1 MLQSKSIDLFIEL
14 ISEYIPEYNTSS
26 SEQVTNDIKNLLD
39 LTSIVEDKSQSII
52 ERLQV
57 LNINKQDIIDIYL
70 SELSLIYLDQPEQLD
85 GIMELLLDD
94 KKSDFKAYIEE
105 AELLKIAF
113 IRSERKARKAMLQEL
128 ELQIEEEEL
137 QIVFNRIERKEK
149 KKELQ
154 AVEESIEIN
163 RASEFFHQND
173 SQQVEVKIRTPI
185 FHFFKSNAFRIAATL
200 IYLAIPSG
208 LLYMYFQGG
217 GGNAVKPNGGGSVV
231 KPNKEQGGKTGKN
244 GKNSNKNNQSAT
256 DYFAVN
262 LVDINMP
269 VALQSSKIIAAK
281 PSLEIQGF
289 SGPAEEEISVSVIS
303 FSKQIDYLRERE
315 KLLKKQIKVLKVK
328 KFKHKSS
335 TLDSLSQALNKIEK
349 LTQELKIQDFTY
361 RFKNKNLSVY
371 FIKNKDLQKMK
382 VFNYNSQGTDQF
394 YLYFEGKYY
403 LISESA
409 SKLVALQDEDSISKL
424 DEIQ

>member
-1 MLQSKSIDLFIEL
+1 MLQSKSIDLFIDL
-14 ISEYIPEYNTSS
+14 ISAYIPEYSTSS
-26 SEQVTNDIKNLLD
+26 SEQVTNDIINLLD
-39 LTSIVEDKSQSII
+39 LSSIVEDKSQSII
-52 ERLQV
+52 ERLRA

-70 SELSLIYLDQPEQLD
+70 SELSLIYLEQPDKLD
-85 GIMELLLDD
+85 GIMELLLND
-94 KKSDFKAYIEE
+94 KKSDFRAYIEE

-154 AVEESIEIN
+154 AVEESIEIS
-163 RASEFFHQND
+163 RASSYFQRRSSSYFQQND
-173 SQQVEVKIRTPI
+173 SQKVEVKTRTPI

-200 IYLAIPSG
+200 FYLAIPSG

-217 GGNAVKPNGGGSVV
+217 GSSVV
-231 KPNKEQGGKTGKN
+231 KPNEEQGGKTGN
-244 GKNSNKNNQSAT
+244 TGNKNNHSKT

-269 VALQSSKIIAAK
+269 VALKSSKIIAAK
-281 PSLEIQGF
+281 PTLESQGF
-289 SGPAEEEISVSVIS
+289 GSTEEEINVSVIS
-303 FSKQIDYLRERE
+303 FSKQIDYLKERE

-335 TLDSLSQALNKIEK
+335 TLDSLSQAVNKIEK

-361 RFKNKNLSVY
+361 RFKNKNLSIF

-394 YLYFEGKYY
+394 YLYFEEKYY

-409 SKLVALQDEDSISKL
+409 SKLVALQDEDLISEL

>member
-1 MLQSKSIDLFIEL
+1 MLQSKSIDLFIDL
-14 ISEYIPEYNTSS
+14 ISEYIPEYSTSS
-26 SEQVTNDIKNLLD
+26 SEQVTNDIINLLD
-39 LTSIVEDKSQSII
+39 LSSIVDDKSQSII
-52 ERLQV
+52 ERLQA
-57 LNINKQDIIDIYL
+57 LNKNKQDIIDIYL
-70 SELSLIYLDQPEQLD
+70 SELSLIYLDKPEQLD

-94 KKSDFKAYIEE
+94 KKSDFRAYIEE

-113 IRSERKARKAMLQEL
+113 LRSERKARKAMLQEL
-128 ELQIEEEEL
+128 ELKIEEEEL

-154 AVEESIEIN
+154 AVEESIEIS
-163 RASEFFHQND
+163 RASSYFQQND
-173 SQQVEVKIRTPI
+173 LQQVEGKTRTPI
-185 FHFFKSNAFRIAATL
+185 FNFFKSNVFRIAATL

-217 GGNAVKPNGGGSVV
+217 GSSVV
-231 KPNKEQGGKTGKN
+231 KPNEEQGGKTGN
-244 GKNSNKNNQSAT
+244 TGNKNNQSTT

-262 LVDINMP
+262 LVDINIP
-269 VALQSSKIIAAK
+269 VALQSSKIIAVK

-303 FSKQIDYLRERE
+303 FSKQIDYLKERE

-335 TLDSLSQALNKIEK
+335 TLDSLSQTVNKIEK

-394 YLYFEGKYY
+394 YLYFEEKYY

-409 SKLVALQDEDSISKL
+409 SKLVALQDEDLISEL

>member
-39 LTSIVEDKSQSII
+39 LTSIVEDKTQSIT
-52 ERLQV
+52 EQLQA
-57 LNINKQDIIDIYL
+57 LEINKFDIIDIYL
-70 SELSLIYLDQPEQLD
+70 SELSLIYLDKPEQLD

-163 RASEFFHQND
+163 RASASFQQND
-173 SQQVEVKIRTPI
+173 SPQVQYKTRTPI
-185 FHFFKSNAFRIAATL
+185 FHFFKSNVFRIAATL

-217 GGNAVKPNGGGSVV
+217 GSSVAEPNEI
-231 KPNKEQGGKTGKN
+231 KGGKT
-244 GKNSNKNNQSAT
+244 SNKNNQSTT
-256 DYFAVN
+256 DYFAAN
-262 LVDINMP
+262 LVDIKMP

-281 PSLEIQGF
+281 PTLESQGF
-289 SGPAEEEISVSVIS
+289 GGSAEEEISVSVIS
-303 FSKQIDYLRERE
+303 FSKQIDYLKERE

-335 TLDSLSQALNKIEK
+335 TLDSLSQAVNKIEK

-394 YLYFEGKYY
+394 YLYFEEKYY

-409 SKLVALQDEDSISKL
+409 SKLVALQDEDSISEL

>member
-1 MLQSKSIDLFIEL
+1 MLQSKSIDLFIDL
-14 ISEYIPEYNTSS
+14 ISEYIPEYSTSS
-26 SEQVTNDIKNLLD
+26 SEQVTNDIINLLD
-39 LTSIVEDKSQSII
+39 LSSIVDDKSQSII
-52 ERLQV
+52 ERLQA
-57 LNINKQDIIDIYL
+57 LNKNKQDIIDIYL
-70 SELSLIYLDQPEQLD
+70 SELSLIYLDKPEQLD

-94 KKSDFKAYIEE
+94 KKSDFRAYIEE

-113 IRSERKARKAMLQEL
+113 LRSERKARKAMLQEL
-128 ELQIEEEEL
+128 ELKIEEEEL

-154 AVEESIEIN
+154 AFEESIEIN
-163 RASEFFHQND
+163 RASAYFQQND
-173 SQQVEVKIRTPI
+173 SQQVEGKTRTPI
-185 FHFFKSNAFRIAATL
+185 FHFFKSNVFRIAATL

-217 GGNAVKPNGGGSVV
+217 GSSVV
-231 KPNKEQGGKTGKN
+231 KPNEEQGGKTGN
-244 GKNSNKNNQSAT
+244 TGNKNNQSTT

-269 VALQSSKIIAAK
+269 VALKSSKIMAAK
-281 PSLEIQGF
+281 PTLESQGF
-289 SGPAEEEISVSVIS
+289 GGSAEEEISVSVIS
-303 FSKQIDYLRERE
+303 FSKQIDYLKERE

-335 TLDSLSQALNKIEK
+335 TLDSLSQTVNKIEK

-361 RFKNKNLSVY
+361 RFKNKNLSIF

-394 YLYFEGKYY
+394 YLYFEEKYY

-409 SKLVALQDEDSISKL
+409 SKLVALQDEDLISEL

>member
-1 MLQSKSIDLFIEL
+1 MLQSKSIDLFIDL
-14 ISEYIPEYNTSS
+14 ISAYIPEYSTSS
-26 SEQVTNDIKNLLD
+26 SEQVTNDIINLLD
-39 LTSIVEDKSQSII
+39 LTSIVEDKSQSIT
-52 ERLQV
+52 ERLQA

-70 SELSLIYLDQPEQLD
+70 SELSLIYLDKPEQLD

-94 KKSDFKAYIEE
+94 KKSDFRAYIEE

-113 IRSERKARKAMLQEL
+113 LRSERKARKAMLQEL
-128 ELQIEEEEL
+128 ELKIEEEEL
-137 QIVFNRIERKEK
+137 QVVFNRIERKEK

-163 RASEFFHQND
+163 RASEFFQQND
-173 SQQVEVKIRTPI
+173 SQQVEGKTRTPI
-185 FHFFKSNAFRIAATL
+185 FNFFKSNVFRIAATL

-217 GGNAVKPNGGGSVV
+217 GSSVAEPNE
-231 KPNKEQGGKTGKN
+231 EQGGKTGN
-244 GKNSNKNNQSAT
+244 TGNKNNQSTT

-289 SGPAEEEISVSVIS
+289 SRPAEEEISVSVIS
-303 FSKQIDYLRERE
+303 FSKQIDYLKERE

-335 TLDSLSQALNKIEK
+335 TLDSLSQAVNKIEK

-361 RFKNKNLSVY
+361 RFKNKNLSIY

-394 YLYFEGKYY
+394 YLYFEEKYY

-409 SKLVALQDEDSISKL
+409 SKLVALQDEDLISEL

>member
-14 ISEYIPEYNTSS
+14 ISAYIPEYSTSS
-26 SEQVTNDIKNLLD
+26 SEQVTNDIIYLLD
-39 LTSIVEDKSQSII
+39 LTSIVEDKSQSIT
-52 ERLQV
+52 ERLQA

-70 SELSLIYLDQPEQLD
+70 SELSLIYLDKPEQLD

-94 KKSDFKAYIEE
+94 KKSDFRAYIEE

-113 IRSERKARKAMLQEL
+113 LRSERKARKAMLQEL
-128 ELQIEEEEL
+128 ELKIEEEEL

-154 AVEESIEIN
+154 AVEESIEIS
-163 RASEFFHQND
+163 RASSYFQQND
-173 SQQVEVKIRTPI
+173 SQQVEGKTRTPI
-185 FHFFKSNAFRIAATL
+185 FNFFKSNVFRIAATL

-217 GGNAVKPNGGGSVV
+217 GSSVV
-231 KPNKEQGGKTGKN
+231 KPNQV
-244 GKNSNKNNQSAT
+244 AT

-269 VALQSSKIIAAK
+269 VALKSSKIMAAK
-281 PSLEIQGF
+281 PTLEVQGF
-289 SGPAEEEISVSVIS
+289 SRPAEEEISVSVIS
-303 FSKQIDYLRERE
+303 FSKQIDYLKERE

-335 TLDSLSQALNKIEK
+335 TLDSLSQAVNKIEK

-394 YLYFEGKYY
+394 YLYFEEKYY

-409 SKLVALQDEDSISKL
+409 SKLVALQDEDLISEL

>member
-1 MLQSKSIDLFIEL
+1 MLQSKSIDPFIEL
-14 ISEYIPEYNTSS
+14 ISAYIPEYSTSS
-26 SEQVTNDIKNLLD
+26 SEQVTNDIIYLLD
-39 LTSIVEDKSQSII
+39 LTSIVEDKSQSIT
-52 ERLQV
+52 ERLQA

-70 SELSLIYLDQPEQLD
+70 SELSLIYLDKPEQLD

-94 KKSDFKAYIEE
+94 KKSDFRAYIEE

-113 IRSERKARKAMLQEL
+113 LRSERKARKAMLQEL
-128 ELQIEEEEL
+128 ELKIEEEEL

-154 AVEESIEIN
+154 AVEESIEIS
-163 RASEFFHQND
+163 RASASFQQND
-173 SQQVEVKIRTPI
+173 SQQVQYKTRTPI
-185 FHFFKSNAFRIAATL
+185 FHFFKSNVFRIAATL

-217 GGNAVKPNGGGSVV
+217 GSSVV
-231 KPNKEQGGKTGKN
+231 KPNQV
-244 GKNSNKNNQSAT
+244 AT

-269 VALQSSKIIAAK
+269 VALKSSKIMAAK
-281 PSLEIQGF
+281 PTLESQGF
-289 SGPAEEEISVSVIS
+289 GSTEEEINISVIS
-303 FSKQIDYLRERE
+303 FSKQIDYLKERE

-335 TLDSLSQALNKIEK
+335 TLDSLSQAVNKIEK

-361 RFKNKNLSVY
+361 RFKNKNLSIF

-394 YLYFEGKYY
+394 YLYFEEKYY

-409 SKLVALQDEDSISKL
+409 SKLVALQDEDLISEL

>member
-1 MLQSKSIDLFIEL
+1 MLQSKSIDLFIDL
-14 ISEYIPEYNTSS
+14 ISEYIPEYSTSS
-26 SEQVTNDIKNLLD
+26 SEQVTNDIIYLLD
-39 LTSIVEDKSQSII
+39 LTSIVEDKSQSIT
-52 ERLQV
+52 ERLQA

-70 SELSLIYLDQPEQLD
+70 SELSLIYLEQPDQLD

-94 KKSDFKAYIEE
+94 KKSNFKVYIEE

-113 IRSERKARKAMLQEL
+113 LRSERKARKAMLQEL

-137 QIVFNRIERKEK
+137 QVVFNRIERKEK

-154 AVEESIEIN
+154 AFEESIEIN
-163 RASEFFHQND
+163 RASASFQQND
-173 SQQVEVKIRTPI
+173 SQQIQYKTRTPI

-200 IYLAIPSG
+200 FYLAIPSG

-217 GGNAVKPNGGGSVV
+217 ESSEVKPNE
-231 KPNKEQGGKTGKN
+231 EQGGKTGN
-244 GKNSNKNNQSAT
+244 TGNKNNQSTT

-269 VALQSSKIIAAK
+269 VALKSSKIMAAK
-281 PSLEIQGF
+281 PTLEVQGF
-289 SGPAEEEISVSVIS
+289 SRPAEEEISVSVIS
-303 FSKQIDYLRERE
+303 FSKQIDYLKERE

-335 TLDSLSQALNKIEK
+335 TLDSLSQAVNKIEK

-382 VFNYNSQGTDQF
+382 VFNYNNQGTDQF

-409 SKLVALQDEDSISKL
+409 TKLVALQEEDSISEL

>member
-14 ISEYIPEYNTSS
+14 ISAYIPEYSTSS
-26 SEQVTNDIKNLLD
+26 SEQVTNDIINLLD
-39 LTSIVEDKSQSII
+39 LTSIVEDKSQSIT
-52 ERLQV
+52 ERLQA

-70 SELSLIYLDQPEQLD
+70 SELSLIYLDKPEQLD

-94 KKSDFKAYIEE
+94 KKSDFRAYIEE

-113 IRSERKARKAMLQEL
+113 LRSERKARKAMLQEL

-137 QIVFNRIERKEK
+137 QVVFNRIERKEK

-154 AVEESIEIN
+154 AVDESIEIN
-163 RASEFFHQND
+163 RASEFFQQND
-173 SQQVEVKIRTPI
+173 SQQVEGKTRTPI
-185 FHFFKSNAFRIAATL
+185 FNFFKSNVFRIAATL

-217 GGNAVKPNGGGSVV
+217 GSSVV
-231 KPNKEQGGKTGKN
+231 KPNEGQGEKTNEDKGGKT
-244 GKNSNKNNQSAT
+244 SNKNNQSTT

-262 LVDINMP
+262 WVDVNMP
-269 VALQSSKIIAAK
+269 VALQSSKIIAVK
-281 PSLEIQGF
+281 PTLEIQGF
-289 SGPAEEEISVSVIS
+289 SGSTEEEISVSVIS
-303 FSKQIDYLRERE
+303 FSKQIDYLKERE

-335 TLDSLSQALNKIEK
+335 TLDSLSQAVNKIEK

-382 VFNYNSQGTDQF
+382 VLNYNTQGKAIF
-394 YLYFEGKYY
+394 YLYFEEKYY

-409 SKLVALQDEDSISKL
+409 TKLVALQDEDLISEL

>member
-1 MLQSKSIDLFIEL
+1 MLQSKSIDLFIDL
-14 ISEYIPEYNTSS
+14 ISEYIPEYSTSS
-26 SEQVTNDIKNLLD
+26 SEQVTNDIINLLD
-39 LTSIVEDKSQSII
+39 LSSIVDDKSQSIT
-52 ERLQV
+52 ERLQA

-70 SELSLIYLDQPEQLD
+70 SELSLIYLDKPEQLD

-94 KKSDFKAYIEE
+94 KKSDFRAYIEE

-163 RASEFFHQND
+163 RASASFQQND
-173 SQQVEVKIRTPI
+173 SQQVEGKTRTPI
-185 FHFFKSNAFRIAATL
+185 FHFFKSNVFRIAATL

-217 GGNAVKPNGGGSVV
+217 GSSVV
-231 KPNKEQGGKTGKN
+231 KPNEEQGGKTGN
-244 GKNSNKNNQSAT
+244 TGNKNNHSKT

-269 VALQSSKIIAAK
+269 VALKSSKIMAAK
-281 PSLEIQGF
+281 PTLESQGF
-289 SGPAEEEISVSVIS
+289 GSTEEEINISVIS
-303 FSKQIDYLRERE
+303 YSKQIDYLKERE

-335 TLDSLSQALNKIEK
+335 TLDSLSQAVNKIEK

-382 VFNYNSQGTDQF
+382 VLNYNTQGKAIF
-394 YLYFEGKYY
+394 YLYFEEKYY

-409 SKLVALQDEDSISKL
+409 TKLMALQDEDLISEL

>member
-1 MLQSKSIDLFIEL
+1 MLQSKSIDLFIDL
-14 ISEYIPEYNTSS
+14 ISEYIPEYSTSS
-26 SEQVTNDIKNLLD
+26 SEQVTNDIINLLD
-39 LTSIVEDKSQSII
+39 LTSIVEDKSQSIT
-52 ERLQV
+52 ERLQA

-70 SELSLIYLDQPEQLD
+70 SELSLIYLDKPEQLD

-94 KKSDFKAYIEE
+94 KKSDFRAYIEE

-113 IRSERKARKAMLQEL
+113 LRSERKARKAMLQEL

-154 AVEESIEIN
+154 AVEESIEIS
-163 RASEFFHQND
+163 RASSYFQSRSSSYFQQND
-173 SQQVEVKIRTPI
+173 SQKVEVKTRTPI
-185 FHFFKSNAFRIAATL
+185 FHFFKSNVFRIAATL

-217 GGNAVKPNGGGSVV
+217 GSSVV
-231 KPNKEQGGKTGKN
+231 KPNEEQGGKTGN
-244 GKNSNKNNQSAT
+244 TGNKNNQSTT

-269 VALQSSKIIAAK
+269 VALKSSKIMAAK
-281 PSLEIQGF
+281 PTLEVQGF
-289 SGPAEEEISVSVIS
+289 SRPAEEEISVSVIS
-303 FSKQIDYLRERE
+303 FSKQIDYLKERE

-335 TLDSLSQALNKIEK
+335 TLDSLSQAVNKIEK

-361 RFKNKNLSVY
+361 RFKNKNLSIY

-394 YLYFEGKYY
+394 YLYFEEKYY

-409 SKLVALQDEDSISKL
+409 SKLVALQDEDLISEL

>member
-94 KKSDFKAYIEE
+94 KKSDFRAYIEE

-113 IRSERKARKAMLQEL
+113 LRSERKARKAMLQEL

-163 RASEFFHQND
+163 RASASFQQND
-173 SQQVEVKIRTPI
+173 SPQVQYKTRTPI
-185 FHFFKSNAFRIAATL
+185 FHFFKSNVFRIAATL

-217 GGNAVKPNGGGSVV
+217 GSSVAEPNEI
-231 KPNKEQGGKTGKN
+231 KGGKT
-244 GKNSNKNNQSAT
+244 SNKNNQSTT

-281 PSLEIQGF
+281 PTLESQGF
-289 SGPAEEEISVSVIS
+289 GGSAEEEISVSVIS
-303 FSKQIDYLRERE
+303 FSKQIDYLKERE

-394 YLYFEGKYY
+394 YLYFEEKYY

-409 SKLVALQDEDSISKL
+409 SKLVALQDEDSISEL

>member
-1 MLQSKSIDLFIEL
+1 MLQSKSIDLFIDL
-14 ISEYIPEYNTSS
+14 ISEYIPEYSTSS
-26 SEQVTNDIKNLLD
+26 SEQVTNDIINLLD
-39 LTSIVEDKSQSII
+39 LSSIVDDKSQSII
-52 ERLQV
+52 ERLQA
-57 LNINKQDIIDIYL
+57 LNKNKQDIIDIYL
-70 SELSLIYLDQPEQLD
+70 SELSLIYLEQPEQLD

-94 KKSDFKAYIEE
+94 KKSDFRAYIEE

-154 AVEESIEIN
+154 AVEESIEIS
-163 RASEFFHQND
+163 RASSYFQSRSSLYFQQND
-173 SQQVEVKIRTPI
+173 SQKVEVKTRTPI

-200 IYLAIPSG
+200 FYLAIPSG

-217 GGNAVKPNGGGSVV
+217 GSSVV
-231 KPNKEQGGKTGKN
+231 KPNQV
-244 GKNSNKNNQSAT
+244 AT

-269 VALQSSKIIAAK
+269 VALKSSKIMAAK
-281 PSLEIQGF
+281 PTLESQGF
-289 SGPAEEEISVSVIS
+289 GSTEEEINISVIS
-303 FSKQIDYLRERE
+303 FSKQIDYLKERE

-335 TLDSLSQALNKIEK
+335 TLDSLSQAVNKIEK

-361 RFKNKNLSVY
+361 RFKNKNLSIF

-394 YLYFEGKYY
+394 YLYFEEKYY

-409 SKLVALQDEDSISKL
+409 SKLVALQDEDLISEL

>member
-1 MLQSKSIDLFIEL
+1 MLQSKSIDLFIDL
-14 ISEYIPEYNTSS
+14 ISEYIPEYSTSS
-26 SEQVTNDIKNLLD
+26 SEQITNDIINLLD
-39 LTSIVEDKSQSII
+39 LTSIVEDKSQSIT
-52 ERLQV
+52 ERLQA

-70 SELSLIYLDQPEQLD
+70 SELSLIYLDKPEQLD

-94 KKSDFKAYIEE
+94 KKSDFRAYIEE

-113 IRSERKARKAMLQEL
+113 LRSERKARKVMLQEL
-128 ELQIEEEEL
+128 ELKIEEEEL

-154 AVEESIEIN
+154 AVEESIEIS
-163 RASEFFHQND
+163 RASASFQQND
-173 SQQVEVKIRTPI
+173 SQQVQYKTRTPI
-185 FHFFKSNAFRIAATL
+185 FHFFKSNVFRIAATL

-217 GGNAVKPNGGGSVV
+217 GSSVAEPNE
-231 KPNKEQGGKTGKN
+231 EQGGKTGN
-244 GKNSNKNNQSAT
+244 TGNKNNQSTT

-303 FSKQIDYLRERE
+303 FSKQIDYLKERE

-335 TLDSLSQALNKIEK
+335 TLDSLSQAVNKIEK

-394 YLYFEGKYY
+394 YLYFEEKYY

-409 SKLVALQDEDSISKL
+409 SKLVALQDEDLISEL

>member
-1 MLQSKSIDLFIEL
+1 MLQSKSIDLFIDL
-14 ISEYIPEYNTSS
+14 ISAYIPEYSTSS
-26 SEQVTNDIKNLLD
+26 SEQVTNDIINLLD
-39 LTSIVEDKSQSII
+39 LSSIVEDKSQSII
-52 ERLQV
+52 ERLQA

-70 SELSLIYLDQPEQLD
+70 SELSLIYLEQPEQLD
-85 GIMELLLDD
+85 GIMELLLND
-94 KKSDFKAYIEE
+94 KKSDFRAYIEE

-154 AVEESIEIN
+154 AVEESIEIS
-163 RASEFFHQND
+163 RASSYFQSRSSLYFQQND
-173 SQQVEVKIRTPI
+173 SQKVEVKTRTPI

-200 IYLAIPSG
+200 FYLAIPSG

-217 GGNAVKPNGGGSVV
+217 GSSVV
-231 KPNKEQGGKTGKN
+231 KPNEEQGGKTGN
-244 GKNSNKNNQSAT
+244 TGNKNNQSTT

-269 VALQSSKIIAAK
+269 VALKSSKIMAAK
-281 PSLEIQGF
+281 PTLEVQGF
-289 SGPAEEEISVSVIS
+289 SRPAEEEISVSVIS
-303 FSKQIDYLRERE
+303 FSKQIDYLKERE

-335 TLDSLSQALNKIEK
+335 TLDSLSQAVNKIEK

-361 RFKNKNLSVY
+361 RFKNKNLSIY

-382 VFNYNSQGTDQF
+382 VFNYNNQGTDQF
-394 YLYFEGKYY
+394 YLYFEEKYY

-409 SKLVALQDEDSISKL
+409 SKLMVLKDEDSISEL

>member
-1 MLQSKSIDLFIEL
+1 MLQSKSIDLFIDL
-14 ISEYIPEYNTSS
+14 ISAYIPEYSTSS
-26 SEQVTNDIKNLLD
+26 SEQVTNDIINLLD
-39 LTSIVEDKSQSII
+39 LSSIVEDKSQSIT
-52 ERLQV
+52 ERLQA

-70 SELSLIYLDQPEQLD
+70 SELSLIYLDKPEQLD

-94 KKSDFKAYIEE
+94 KKSDFRAYIEE
-105 AELLKIAF
+105 AELLKITF
-113 IRSERKARKAMLQEL
+113 LRSERKARKAMLQEL
-128 ELQIEEEEL
+128 ELKIEEEEL

-154 AVEESIEIN
+154 AVEESIEIS
-163 RASEFFHQND
+163 RASSYFQQND
-173 SQQVEVKIRTPI
+173 SQQVEGKTRTPI
-185 FHFFKSNAFRIAATL
+185 FNFFKSNVFRSAATL

-217 GGNAVKPNGGGSVV
+217 GSSVV
-231 KPNKEQGGKTGKN
+231 KPNQV
-244 GKNSNKNNQSAT
+244 AT

-269 VALQSSKIIAAK
+269 VALKSSKIIAAK
-281 PSLEIQGF
+281 PTLESQGF
-289 SGPAEEEISVSVIS
+289 GSTEEEINISVIS
-303 FSKQIDYLRERE
+303 FSKQIDYLKERE

-335 TLDSLSQALNKIEK
+335 TLDSLSQAVNKIEK

-382 VFNYNSQGTDQF
+382 VLNYNTQGKAIF
-394 YLYFEGKYY
+394 YLYFEEKYY

-409 SKLVALQDEDSISKL
+409 TKLMALQDEDLISEL

>member
-1 MLQSKSIDLFIEL
+1 MLQSKSIDLFIDL
-14 ISEYIPEYNTSS
+14 ISEYIPEYSTSS
-26 SEQVTNDIKNLLD
+26 SEQVTNDIINLLD
-39 LTSIVEDKSQSII
+39 LSSIVDDKSQSII
-52 ERLQV
+52 ERLQA
-57 LNINKQDIIDIYL
+57 LNKNKQDIIDIYL
-70 SELSLIYLDQPEQLD
+70 SELSLIYLEQPEQLD

-94 KKSDFKAYIEE
+94 KKSDFRAYIEE

-154 AVEESIEIN
+154 AFEESIEIN
-163 RASEFFHQND
+163 RASAYFQQND
-173 SQQVEVKIRTPI
+173 SQQVEGKTRTPI
-185 FHFFKSNAFRIAATL
+185 FHFFKSNVFRIAATL

-217 GGNAVKPNGGGSVV
+217 GSSVV
-231 KPNKEQGGKTGKN
+231 KPNQV
-244 GKNSNKNNQSAT
+244 AT

-269 VALQSSKIIAAK
+269 VALKSSKIMAAK
-281 PSLEIQGF
+281 PTLESQGF
-289 SGPAEEEISVSVIS
+289 GSTEEEINISVIS
-303 FSKQIDYLRERE
+303 FSKQIDYLKERE

-335 TLDSLSQALNKIEK
+335 TLDSLSQAVNKIEK

-361 RFKNKNLSVY
+361 RFKNKNLSIF

-394 YLYFEGKYY
+394 YLYFEEKYY

-409 SKLVALQDEDSISKL
+409 SKLVALQDEDLISEL

>member
-14 ISEYIPEYNTSS
+14 ISAYIPEYSTSS
-26 SEQVTNDIKNLLD
+26 SEQVTNDIIYLLD
-39 LTSIVEDKSQSII
+39 LTSIVEDKSQSIT
-52 ERLQV
+52 ERLQA

-70 SELSLIYLDQPEQLD
+70 SELSLIYLDKPEQLD

-94 KKSDFKAYIEE
+94 KKSDFRAYIEE

-113 IRSERKARKAMLQEL
+113 LRSERKARKAMLQEL
-128 ELQIEEEEL
+128 ELKIEEEEL

-154 AVEESIEIN
+154 AVEESIEIS
-163 RASEFFHQND
+163 RASSYFQQND
-173 SQQVEVKIRTPI
+173 SQQVEGKTRTPI
-185 FHFFKSNAFRIAATL
+185 FNFFKSNVFRIAATL

-217 GGNAVKPNGGGSVV
+217 GSSVV
-231 KPNKEQGGKTGKN
+231 KPNEEQGGKTGN
-244 GKNSNKNNQSAT
+244 TGNKNNQSTT

-269 VALQSSKIIAAK
+269 VALKSSKIMAAK
-281 PSLEIQGF
+281 PTLEVQGF
-289 SGPAEEEISVSVIS
+289 SRPAEEEISVSVIS
-303 FSKQIDYLRERE
+303 FSKQIDYLKERE

-335 TLDSLSQALNKIEK
+335 TLDSLSQAVNKIEK

-394 YLYFEGKYY
+394 YLYFEEKYY

-409 SKLVALQDEDSISKL
+409 SKLVALQDEDLISEL

>member
-1 MLQSKSIDLFIEL
+1 MLQSKSIDLFIVL
-14 ISEYIPEYNTSS
+14 ISEYIPEYSTSS
-26 SEQVTNDIKNLLD
+26 SEQVTNDIINLLD
-39 LTSIVEDKSQSII
+39 LTSIVEDKSQSIT
-52 ERLQV
+52 ERLQA

-70 SELSLIYLDQPEQLD
+70 SELSLIYLEQPDQLD

-94 KKSDFKAYIEE
+94 KKSNFRAYIEE
-105 AELLKIAF
+105 AELLKIVF
-113 IRSERKARKAMLQEL
+113 LRSERKARKAMLQEL

-163 RASEFFHQND
+163 RASSYFQQND
-173 SQQVEVKIRTPI
+173 SQQVEGKTRTPI
-185 FHFFKSNAFRIAATL
+185 FHFFKSNVFRIAATL

-217 GGNAVKPNGGGSVV
+217 GSSVV
-231 KPNKEQGGKTGKN
+231 KPNQV
-244 GKNSNKNNQSAT
+244 AT

-269 VALQSSKIIAAK
+269 VALKSSKIMAAK
-281 PSLEIQGF
+281 PTLESQGF
-289 SGPAEEEISVSVIS
+289 GSTEEEINISVIS
-303 FSKQIDYLRERE
+303 FSKQIDYLKERE

-335 TLDSLSQALNKIEK
+335 TLDSLSQAVNKIEK

-361 RFKNKNLSVY
+361 RFKNKNLSIY

-394 YLYFEGKYY
+394 YLYFEEKYY

-409 SKLVALQDEDSISKL
+409 SKLVALQDEDLISEL

>member
-1 MLQSKSIDLFIEL
+1 MLQSKSIDLFIDL
-14 ISEYIPEYNTSS
+14 ISEYIPEYSTSS
-26 SEQVTNDIKNLLD
+26 SEQVTNDIINLLD
-39 LTSIVEDKSQSII
+39 LSSIVDDKSQSII
-52 ERLQV
+52 ERLQA
-57 LNINKQDIIDIYL
+57 LNKNKQDIIDIYL
-70 SELSLIYLDQPEQLD
+70 SELSLIYLEQPEQLD

-94 KKSDFKAYIEE
+94 KKSDFRAYIEE

-154 AVEESIEIN
+154 AFEESIEIN
-163 RASEFFHQND
+163 RASAYFQQND
-173 SQQVEVKIRTPI
+173 SQQVEGKTRTPI
-185 FHFFKSNAFRIAATL
+185 FHFFKSNVFRIAATL

-217 GGNAVKPNGGGSVV
+217 GSSVV
-231 KPNKEQGGKTGKN
+231 KPNQV
-244 GKNSNKNNQSAT
+244 AT

-269 VALQSSKIIAAK
+269 VALKSSKIMAAK
-281 PSLEIQGF
+281 PTLESQGF
-289 SGPAEEEISVSVIS
+289 GSTEEEINISVIS
-303 FSKQIDYLRERE
+303 YSKQIDYLKERE

-335 TLDSLSQALNKIEK
+335 TLDSLSQAVNKIEK

-361 RFKNKNLSVY
+361 RFKNKNLSIF

-394 YLYFEGKYY
+394 YLYFEEKYY

-409 SKLVALQDEDSISKL
+409 SKLVALQDEDLISEL

>member
-14 ISEYIPEYNTSS
+14 ISEYIPEYSTSS
-26 SEQVTNDIKNLLD
+26 SEQVTNDIINLLD
-39 LTSIVEDKSQSII
+39 LTSIVEDKSQSIT

-57 LNINKQDIIDIYL
+57 LEINKFDIIDIYL
-70 SELSLIYLDQPEQLD
+70 SELSLIYLEQPEQLD

-94 KKSDFKAYIEE
+94 KKSDFRAYIEE

-113 IRSERKARKAMLQEL
+113 LRSERKARKAMLQEL

-137 QIVFNRIERKEK
+137 QVVFNRIERKEK

-163 RASEFFHQND
+163 RASEYFQQND
-173 SQQVEVKIRTPI
+173 SQQVEGKTRTPI

-217 GGNAVKPNGGGSVV
+217 GSSVAEPNEI
-231 KPNKEQGGKTGKN
+231 KGGKT
-244 GKNSNKNNQSAT
+244 SNKNNQSTT

-262 LVDINMP
+262 WVDVNMP
-269 VALQSSKIIAAK
+269 VALQSSKIMVAK
-281 PSLEIQGF
+281 PTLEVQGF
-289 SGPAEEEISVSVIS
+289 SGSAEEEISVSVIS

-335 TLDSLSQALNKIEK
+335 TLDSLSQAVNKIEK

-382 VFNYNSQGTDQF
+382 VLNYNTQGKAIF
-394 YLYFEGKYY
+394 YLYFEQKYY

-409 SKLVALQDEDSISKL
+409 SKLMALQDEDLISEL

>member
-1 MLQSKSIDLFIEL
+1 MLQSKSIDLFIDL
-14 ISEYIPEYNTSS
+14 ISAYIPEYSTSS
-26 SEQVTNDIKNLLD
+26 SEQVTNDIINLLD
-39 LTSIVEDKSQSII
+39 LSSIVEDKSQSII
-52 ERLQV
+52 ERLRA

-70 SELSLIYLDQPEQLD
+70 SELSLIYLEQPDKLD
-85 GIMELLLDD
+85 GIMELLLND
-94 KKSDFKAYIEE
+94 KKSDFRAYIEE

-154 AVEESIEIN
+154 AVEESIEIS
-163 RASEFFHQND
+163 RASSYFQSRSSSYFQQND
-173 SQQVEVKIRTPI
+173 SQKVEVKTRTPI

-200 IYLAIPSG
+200 FYLAIPSG

-217 GGNAVKPNGGGSVV
+217 GSSVV
-231 KPNKEQGGKTGKN
+231 KPNEEQGGKTGN
-244 GKNSNKNNQSAT
+244 TGNKNNQSTT

-269 VALQSSKIIAAK
+269 VALKSSKIIAAK
-281 PSLEIQGF
+281 PTLESQGF
-289 SGPAEEEISVSVIS
+289 GSTEEEINVSVIS
-303 FSKQIDYLRERE
+303 FSKQIDYLKERE

-335 TLDSLSQALNKIEK
+335 TLDSLSQAVNKIEK

-361 RFKNKNLSVY
+361 RFKNKNLSIF

-394 YLYFEGKYY
+394 YLYFEEKYY

-409 SKLVALQDEDSISKL
+409 SKLVALQDEDLISEL

>member
-1 MLQSKSIDLFIEL
+1 MLQSKSIDLFIDL
-14 ISEYIPEYNTSS
+14 ISEYIPEYSTSS
-26 SEQVTNDIKNLLD
+26 SEQVTNDIINLLD
-39 LTSIVEDKSQSII
+39 LSSIVDDKSQSII
-52 ERLQV
+52 ERLQA
-57 LNINKQDIIDIYL
+57 LNKNKQDIIDIYL
-70 SELSLIYLDQPEQLD
+70 SELSLIYLEQPEQLD

-94 KKSDFKAYIEE
+94 KKSDFRAYIEE

-154 AVEESIEIN
+154 AFEESIEIN
-163 RASEFFHQND
+163 RASAYFQQND
-173 SQQVEVKIRTPI
+173 SQQVEGKTRTPI
-185 FHFFKSNAFRIAATL
+185 FHFFKSNVFRIAATL

-217 GGNAVKPNGGGSVV
+217 GSSVV
-231 KPNKEQGGKTGKN
+231 KPNEEQGGKTGN
-244 GKNSNKNNQSAT
+244 TGNKNNHSKT

-269 VALQSSKIIAAK
+269 VALQSSKIMAAK
-281 PSLEIQGF
+281 PTLESQGF
-289 SGPAEEEISVSVIS
+289 GSTEEEINISVIS
-303 FSKQIDYLRERE
+303 FSKQIDYLKERE

-335 TLDSLSQALNKIEK
+335 TLDSLSQAVNKIEK

-361 RFKNKNLSVY
+361 RFKNKNLSIF

-394 YLYFEGKYY
+394 YLYFEEKYY

-409 SKLVALQDEDSISKL
+409 SKLVALQDEDLISEL

>member
-1 MLQSKSIDLFIEL
+1 MLQSKSIDLFIDL
-14 ISEYIPEYNTSS
+14 ISAYIPEYSTSS
-26 SEQVTNDIKNLLD
+26 SEQVTNDIINLLD
-39 LTSIVEDKSQSII
+39 LSSIVEDKSQSII
-52 ERLQV
+52 ERLQA

-70 SELSLIYLDQPEQLD
+70 SELSLIYLEQPDKLD
-85 GIMELLLDD
+85 GIMELLLND
-94 KKSDFKAYIEE
+94 KKSDFRAYIEE

-154 AVEESIEIN
+154 AVEESIEIS
-163 RASEFFHQND
+163 RASSYFQSRSSLYFQQND
-173 SQQVEVKIRTPI
+173 SQKVEVKTRTPI

-200 IYLAIPSG
+200 FYLAIPSG

-217 GGNAVKPNGGGSVV
+217 GSSVV
-231 KPNKEQGGKTGKN
+231 KPNEEQGGKTGN
-244 GKNSNKNNQSAT
+244 TGNKNNQSTT

-269 VALQSSKIIAAK
+269 VALKSSKIMAAK
-281 PSLEIQGF
+281 PTLESQGF
-289 SGPAEEEISVSVIS
+289 GGSAEEEISVSVIS
-303 FSKQIDYLRERE
+303 FSKQIDYLKERE

-335 TLDSLSQALNKIEK
+335 TLDSLSQAVNKIEK

-361 RFKNKNLSVY
+361 RFKNKNLSIF

-394 YLYFEGKYY
+394 YLYFEEKYY

-409 SKLVALQDEDSISKL
+409 SKLVALQDEDLISEL

>member
-1 MLQSKSIDLFIEL
+1 MLQSKSINLFIDL
-14 ISEYIPEYNTSS
+14 ISEYIPEYSTSS
-26 SEQVTNDIKNLLD
+26 SEQVTNDIINLLD
-39 LTSIVEDKSQSII
+39 LTSIVEDKSQSIT
-52 ERLQV
+52 ERLQA

-70 SELSLIYLDQPEQLD
+70 SELSLIYLEQPDQLD

-94 KKSDFKAYIEE
+94 KKSNFRAYIEE
-105 AELLKIAF
+105 AELLKIVF
-113 IRSERKARKAMLQEL
+113 LRSERKARKAMLQEL

-163 RASEFFHQND
+163 RASSYFQQND
-173 SQQVEVKIRTPI
+173 SQKVEGKTRTPI
-185 FHFFKSNAFRIAATL
+185 FHFFKSNSFRIAATL

-217 GGNAVKPNGGGSVV
+217 GSSVAEPNE
-231 KPNKEQGGKTGKN
+231 EQGGKTGN
-244 GKNSNKNNQSAT
+244 TGNKNNQSTT

-269 VALQSSKIIAAK
+269 VALKSSKIMAAK
-281 PSLEIQGF
+281 PTLESQGF
-289 SGPAEEEISVSVIS
+289 GSTEEEINISVIS
-303 FSKQIDYLRERE
+303 FSKQIDYLKERE

-335 TLDSLSQALNKIEK
+335 TLDSLSQAVNKIEK

-394 YLYFEGKYY
+394 YLYFEEKYY

-409 SKLVALQDEDSISKL
+409 TKLVALQDEDSISEL